1 MTDERAPIPVN
12 VLTGFLGS
20 GKTTVLRRLL
30 SAPAFANAA
39 VLINEFGEIGLD
51 HLLIE
56 RLDETTVLLESG
68 CICCSM
74 QEDLRAALK
83 SLFSRL
89 ERGEI
94 NRFDRVIIETTGLA
108 DPTPV
113 LATVTKDPVLRYHF
127 RLGNVIA
134 TVDAVNGPRGLD
146 VHPEIRKQVAVADR
160 ILLTKVDLVD
170 AEMTAV
176 ATAQIAAIN
185 PASPLEPCVH
195 GAVDA
200 ASIIGRDAFDSRS
213 KIAEVQGWIDRLD
226 AYQIRESRE
235 HAAGAHE
242 RSEAPSQE
250 TASHGSHGFGTT
262 RTVAITLSE
271 PVEWVAFG
279 LWLSLLLSRH
289 GDHVLRVKGIVNVE
303 GSSTPV
309 AVHGV
314 QSLLHS
320 AEHLSRWP
328 TDSRDTRLVFI
339 VQNLEPAMLERSLR
353 AFLRL
358 GTRIGGVRDAEPT
371 ARQQQDLRARL
382 HSAGLADEGEQG
394 ARGDHGAAETP

>member
-1 MTDERAPIPVN
+1 MRVMRMTDERPPIPVN

-30 SAPAFANAA
+30 SAPAFANTA

-56 RLDETTVLLESG
+56 RLDATTVLLESG

-83 SLFSRL
+83 SLFSRF
-89 ERGEI
+89 ERRELA
-94 NRFDRVIIETTGLA
+94 RFDRVIIETSGLA
-108 DPTPV
+108 DPAPV
-113 LATVTKDPVLRYHF
+113 LATVAKDPVLRYHF

-134 TVDAVNGPRGLD
+134 TVDAVNGPRNLD

-160 ILLTKVDLVD
+160 ILLTKVDLVGT
-170 AEMTAV
+170 EMAAV
-176 ATAQIAAIN
+176 ATARIAAIN

-226 AYQIRESRE
+226 AHQIRESGE
-235 HAAGAHE
+235 HADGAHE
-242 RSEAPSQE
+242 STEAIGHESSSYR
-250 TASHGSHGFGTT
+250 SHGIGTT

-271 PVEWVAFG
+271 PVEWAAFG
-279 LWLSLLLSRH
+279 LWLSLLLKRH
-289 GDHVLRVKGIVNVE
+289 GDQVLRVKGIVNIE
-303 GSSTPV
+303 GSCTPV
-309 AVHGV
+309 VVHGV

-328 TDSRDTRLVFI
+328 TGSRDTRLVLI
-339 VQNLEPAMLERSLR
+339 VQKLEPAMIERSLR
-353 AFLRL
+353 TFLRL
-358 GTRIGGVRDAEPT
+358 GTRAAT
-371 ARQQQDLRARL
+371 A
-382 HSAGLADEGEQG
+382 SNGWVCVPK
-394 ARGDHGAAETP
+394 T

>member
-1 MTDERAPIPVN
+1 MTDDRAPIPVN

-30 SAPAFANAA
+30 STPAFANTA

-56 RLDETTVLLESG
+56 RLDKTTVLLESG

-74 QEDLRAALK
+74 REDLQAALK
-83 SLFSRL
+83 SLFSRF
-89 ERGEI
+89 ERGELA
-94 NRFDRVIIETTGLA
+94 RFDRVIIETTGLA

-113 LATVTKDPVLRYHF
+113 LATVMRDPVLCHHF

-146 VHPEIRKQVAVADR
+146 VHPEIRKQIAVADR

-170 AEMTAV
+170 A
-176 ATAQIAAIN
+176 ATAAIAAARIAAIN
-185 PASPLEPCVH
+185 PASPLEPCMH

-200 ASIIGRDAFDSRS
+200 ASIIGCDAFDRRS
-213 KIAEVQGWIDRLD
+213 KLAEAQGWIDRLD
-226 AYQIRESRE
+226 AHRIRESE
-235 HAAGAHE
+235 HAPGEHQRTDPPSHE
-242 RSEAPSQE
+242 SSP
-250 TASHGSHGFGTT
+250 HDGSGYAAI

-271 PVEWVAFG
+271 PIEWAAFG
-279 LWLSLLLSRH
+279 LWLSLLLTRH
-289 GDHVLRVKGIVNVE
+289 GDRVLRVKGIVNVE

-320 AEHLSRWP
+320 AEHLTRWP
-328 TDSRDTRLVFI
+328 TSSRDTRLILI
-339 VQNLEPAMLERSLR
+339 VQDLEPAMLERSLR
-353 AFLRL
+353 AFLAL
-358 GTRIGGVRDAEPT
+358 GTRVGDASDPEPT
-371 ARQQQDLRARL
+371 ARPIPSTSSTAR
-382 HSAGLADEGEQG
+382 
-394 ARGDHGAAETP
+394 

>member
-1 MTDERAPIPVN
+1 LTDERAPIPVN

-20 GKTTVLRRLL
+20 GKTTVLRKLL
-30 SAPAFANAA
+30 SSPAFANTA

-56 RLDETTVLLESG
+56 RLDETTVLLDSG

-74 QEDLRAALK
+74 REDLRAALK

-94 NRFDRVIIETTGLA
+94 TRFDRVIIETTGLA
-108 DPTPV
+108 DPAPV
-113 LATVTKDPVLRYHF
+113 LATVTKDSVLRYHF

-134 TVDAVNGPRGLD
+134 TVDAVNGPGRLD

-160 ILLTKVDLVD
+160 ILLTKLDLVD
-170 AEMTAV
+170 AEMAAL
-176 ATAQIAAIN
+176 ATARIAAIN
-185 PASPLEPCVH
+185 PTSPLQPCVH

-213 KIAEVQGWIDRLD
+213 KIAEVQSWIDRLD
-226 AYQIRESRE
+226 AHQSRGSRE
-235 HAAGAHE
+235 PAAGTHSHE
-242 RSEAPSQE
+242 SS
-250 TASHGSHGFGTT
+250 SHGSHGFGTM
-262 RTVAITLSE
+262 RTVAITLSD
-271 PVEWVAFG
+271 PVEWAAFG
-279 LWLSLLLSRH
+279 LWLSLLLRHH
-289 GDHVLRVKGIVNVE
+289 GDHVLRVKGIVNVQ
-303 GSSTPV
+303 GSDTPV

-328 TDSRDTRLVFI
+328 TDSRETRLVLI
-339 VQNLEPAMLERSLR
+339 VQNLEPAMLARSLR
-353 AFLRL
+353 AFLGL
-358 GTRIGGVRDAEPT
+358 GTRIGGVRDAE
-371 ARQQQDLRARL
+371 
-382 HSAGLADEGEQG
+382 LASF
-394 ARGDHGAAETP
+394 ACPSNPANAAITP